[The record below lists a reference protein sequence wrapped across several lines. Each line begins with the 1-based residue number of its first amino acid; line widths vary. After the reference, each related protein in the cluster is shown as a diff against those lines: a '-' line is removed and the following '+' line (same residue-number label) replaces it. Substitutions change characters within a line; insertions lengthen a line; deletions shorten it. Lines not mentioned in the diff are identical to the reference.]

1 MLRRAPRDRA
11 GRRMTPLA
19 RPRHPMPAFVRE
31 ALAER
36 GLADA
41 YAARPPYQ
49 RNDYIGWI
57 AGAKQEATRRRRLAR
72 MLAELAAGDRY
83 MKMAWRPGRRRGDG
97 SGGPASSARGLG

>member
-1 MLRRAPRDRA
+1 MGGYSQP
-11 GRRMTPLA
+11 GS

-36 GLADA
+36 GLAGA

-57 AGAKQEATRRRRLAR
+57 AGAKQEATRRRRLDR

-83 MKMAWRPGRRRGDG
+83 MKMAWRPGRQRGDG
-97 SGGPASSARGLG
+97 SGGPASRARGLG

>member
-1 MLRRAPRDRA
+1 
-11 GRRMTPLA
+11 MTPLA

>member
-1 MLRRAPRDRA
+1 
-11 GRRMTPLA
+11 MTPPA

-57 AGAKQEATRRRRLAR
+57 AGAKQEATRRRRLDR

-83 MKMAWRPGRRRGDG
+83 MKMPWRPGRGRRDG
-97 SGGPASSARGLG
+97 ASGPASRARGLG

>member
-1 MLRRAPRDRA
+1 
-11 GRRMTPLA
+11 MTLLA
-19 RPRHPMPAFVRE
+19 RPRHPMPDFVRE

-36 GLADA
+36 GLGGA

-57 AGAKQEATRRRRLAR
+57 AGAKQEATRRRRLDQ

-83 MKMAWRPGRRRGDG
+83 MKMPWRPGRRRGDG
-97 SGGPASSARGLG
+97 AGPPAARAGGHG

>member
-1 MLRRAPRDRA
+1 
-11 GRRMTPLA
+11 
-19 RPRHPMPAFVRE
+19 MPAFVRE

-49 RNDYIGWI
+49 RNDYVGWI
-57 AGAKQEATRRRRLAR
+57 AGAKQEATRRRRLDQ

-83 MKMAWRPGRRRGDG
+83 MKMPWRPGRRRGDG
-97 SGGPASSARGLG
+97 ACGPAVRAGGPG